1 MLKKKLLARSREV
14 TMPDER
20 YRSLVYAEQLL
31 VEMLRPGNRVPKQ
44 FKDSARMVLR
54 HYPTPFDL
62 KLLERAAPEVLQE
75 RMEEVHR
82 FILQGQQQE
91 Q

>member
-1 MLKKKLLARSREV
+1 M

-20 YRSLVYAEQLL
+20 YRSRVYAEQLL

-54 HYPTPFDL
+54 HYPTSWDL
-62 KLLERAAPEVLQE
+62 KQLERAAPEVLQQ
-75 RMEEVHR
+75 RMEEVHK
-82 FILQGQQQE
+82 FILQGSQQQQDQE
-91 Q
+91 SNN